1 MKKTI
6 IRYGFYGFLTAV
18 VLFLSALVFGQGL
31 SFETQTVLGYV
42 SIVASLSFV
51 YFGIKHF
58 RDRQNNGVI
67 SFGKALGV
75 GMLITL
81 FAALGFAIIDYLYT
95 AYINPDFIDQYAA
108 NSMSNLEKTLS
119 GDDLVKAKEDFTS
132 QMESMGSS
140 SALAF
145 FMFVIVTVIGFII
158 SLLSSL
164 FLNKKQ
170 S

>member
-1 MKKTI
+1 MKNTI
-6 IRYGFYGFLTAV
+6 IRFGLYSFFAAV
-18 VLFLSALVFGQGL
+18 ILFLAALVFGKGL

-42 SIVASLSFV
+42 SIVTSLSFV

-58 RDRQNNGVI
+58 RDRQNNGSI
-67 SFGKALGV
+67 TFGKALGV

-81 FAALGFAIIDYLYT
+81 FAALGFAIVDYIYT
-95 AYINPDFIDQYAA
+95 AYINPDFIDQYTA
-108 NSMSNLEKTLS
+108 NSIANLEKTLS
-119 GDDLVKAKEDFTS
+119 GDDLVKAKEDLVS

-140 SALAF
+140 SALAL

-164 FLNKKQ
+164 FLNKK
-170 S
+170 